1 MRAACKSRGV
11 GPVCCRMAA
20 QIAST
25 QGERKGAHGEGPG
38 GRPMAAA
45 MGDDA
50 REGGGGGGR
59 YGGERSARSP
69 VGRLPVPVMPAAPLP
84 RFCFIVRR
92 DDRVTRIHLLRTK
105 KKAGQRPAMKVLGED
120 A

>member
-1 MRAACKSRGV
+1 
-11 GPVCCRMAA
+11 MAV
-20 QIAST
+20 
-25 QGERKGAHGEGPG
+25 
-38 GRPMAAA
+38 A
-45 MGDDA
+45 MGRA
-50 REGGGGGGR
+50 RDRVAVGEER

-92 DDRVTRIHLLRTK
+92 DDRVTWIHLLRTK

>member
-1 MRAACKSRGV
+1 MGLVMGRARDSV
-11 GPVCCRMAA
+11 G
-20 QIAST
+20 
-25 QGERKGAHGEGPG
+25 GW
-38 GRPMAAA
+38 
-45 MGDDA
+45 
-50 REGGGGGGR
+50 GGR
-59 YGGERSARSP
+59 YGGERLARSP

-92 DDRVTRIHLLRTK
+92 DDRVIWIHLLRTK